1 MNGIITKIN
10 NKLKKNLS
18 YINSILVESI
28 LFDDS
33 QLKYKINAKIDDTLN
48 FVWYEI
54 YKKNRKNRKNIISSL
69 EVNTDKIDILKKMY
83 DLSYDIIYQTFV
95 KILIFANTQ
104 FLWYWKGM
112 DEVRLL
118 NSEIK
123 KFMIQL
129 KQNLTNI
136 FNKENLL

>member
-1 MNGIITKIN
+1 M
-10 NKLKKNLS
+10 
-18 YINSILVESI
+18 
-28 LFDDS
+28 
-33 QLKYKINAKIDDTLN
+33 
-48 FVWYEI
+48 
-54 YKKNRKNRKNIISSL
+54 
-69 EVNTDKIDILKKMY
+69 LKKMY
-83 DLSYDIIYQTFV
+83 DLLYDIIHQTFV
-95 KILIFANTQ
+95 KILIFSTEQ
-104 FLWYWKGM
+104 FLLYWKDM

>member
-1 MNGIITKIN
+1 MRLI
-10 NKLKKNLS
+10 
-18 YINSILVESI
+18 
-28 LFDDS
+28 
-33 QLKYKINAKIDDTLN
+33 
-48 FVWYEI
+48 
-54 YKKNRKNRKNIISSL
+54 KKNRKNRKNIISSL

-95 KILIFANTQ
+95 KILIFANKQ
-104 FLWYWKGM
+104 LLWHWKDM

-118 NSEIK
+118 NSEIE

>member
-1 MNGIITKIN
+1 MNGVITKIN

-54 YKKNRKNRKNIISSL
+54 YKKNRKNIISSL

-95 KILIFANTQ
+95 KIIIFANTQ

>member
-1 MNGIITKIN
+1 M
-10 NKLKKNLS
+10 
-18 YINSILVESI
+18 
-28 LFDDS
+28 
-33 QLKYKINAKIDDTLN
+33 
-48 FVWYEI
+48 
-54 YKKNRKNRKNIISSL
+54 
-69 EVNTDKIDILKKMY
+69 LKKMY
-83 DLSYDIIYQTFV
+83 DSSYDIIHQTSS
-95 KILIFANTQ
+95 KTLIFSTKQ
-104 FLWYWKGM
+104 FVLYWKDM